1 MKWFVNMTWKKPF
14 GIKVDLLDN
23 VSLSSRSRYNHY
35 IMNIDTSLLLSN
47 MDENSTGPI
56 LLLTQLSR
64 LVSRRSTPELLG
76 QTLKEL
82 AALSF
87 LRDYEET
94 TQQALTDGL
103 CIDANYC
110 VLLLNDLEAA
120 DYVERRRDPVDR
132 RRHIVSL
139 TDQGRKALHQAEAA
153 QQTLEDKI
161 LVALD
166 PEERSTLAHLLRKA
180 IDGQGGAPTTGDA
193 VSA

>member
-1 MKWFVNMTWKKPF
+1 
-14 GIKVDLLDN
+14 
-23 VSLSSRSRYNHY
+23 
-35 IMNIDTSLLLSN
+35 MNIDTSLLLEN
-47 MDENSTGPI
+47 MDENPSTGPI

-87 LRDYEET
+87 LRDFHES

-110 VLLLNDLEAA
+110 VLLLNDLESA
-120 DYVERRRDPVDR
+120 DYVERRRDPSDR
-132 RRHIVSL
+132 RRHIVKM
-139 TDQGRKALHQAEAA
+139 TADGKKALHRAESA
-153 QQTLEDKI
+153 QQSLEDEI
-161 LVALD
+161 LVALS

-180 IDGQGGAPTTGDA
+180 IDGQNTVAPTSDVVTHAGEALSDHH
-193 VSA
+193 

>member
-1 MKWFVNMTWKKPF
+1 
-14 GIKVDLLDN
+14 
-23 VSLSSRSRYNHY
+23 
-35 IMNIDTSLLLSN
+35 MNIDSSLPLIP
-47 MDENSTGPI
+47 MDENSSTGPI

-87 LRDYEET
+87 LRDFQET

-120 DYVERRRDPVDR
+120 DYVERRRDPADR
-132 RRHIVSL
+132 RRHIV
-139 TDQGRKALHQAEAA
+139 TMTEQGRTALQHAEAA
-153 QQTLEDKI
+153 QQTLEDEI
-161 LVALD
+161 LVGLNNEDRAKL
-166 PEERSTLAHLLRKA
+166 SHLLRKA
-180 IDGQGGAPTTGDA
+180 LDGHAAATA
-193 VSA
+193 VKETVAH